1 MNPNNFMNFDTLD
14 KHCPLDSKCIYIYIY
29 THVHIY
35 IYIYNAYIHI
45 YIYICCHGYQF
56 ETRIWK
62 QISRFLGKWSILMTQ
77 FSIDINVLPANFQTE
92 VIELQSERQLKD
104 KFDLV
109 FLLEFHR
116 SHLPT
121 DRRPSLHYYALS
133 VSSLFGRTY
142 ICEQLFSR
150 MIHTESEVRTKTSDG
165 HFENSWRITAPS
177 SHMWGFGLSNIM
189 PKCC

>member
-1 MNPNNFMNFDTLD
+1 MKPNNFMNFDTLD

-62 QISRFLGKWSILMTQ
+62 QISRFLGKRSILMTQ

-121 DRRPSLHYYALS
+121 DRCPSLHYYALS
-133 VSSLFGRTY
+133 
-142 ICEQLFSR
+142 C
-150 MIHTESEVRTKTSDG
+150 H
-165 HFENSWRITAPS
+165 HFWQDL
-177 SHMWGFGLSNIM
+177 HMWATLFKNDTHWEWS
-189 PKCC
+189 